1 MAKLCWVRPPAGQ
14 CARSLVRGSPVR
26 CREHGSGWHREDGG
40 RAPPQHG
47 ARRDIGRARLVGRG
61 RVADRHIHA
70 DHGRIA
76 RSGDAVGEVGMQR
89 GGRKRA
95 VLEPD
100 EHPASRTS
108 VDTGHDPHLRHAGT
122 AAGPPAAVP
131 AGPDPPMAPPIRV
144 PETHGGGR
152 PGSGIMVSEGLPP
165 LTPLTAGRGGQ
176 PATPGRERRSTA
188 YPGYG
193 ERGSDA
199 HIHEDEPR

>member
-1 MAKLCWVRPPAGQ
+1 MEPRSTTAPGVDGELMPQRQVLEHEISAG
-14 CARSLVRGSPVR
+14 ADRSEECCDKQTEVEHRRASRGSPILCYLR
-26 CREHGSGWHREDGG
+26 TELHLSGF
-40 RAPPQHG
+40 
-47 ARRDIGRARLVGRG
+47 
-61 RVADRHIHA
+61 
-70 DHGRIA
+70 
-76 RSGDAVGEVGMQR
+76 AVPRGMQR

-100 EHPASRTS
+100 EYPASRTS

-122 AAGPPAAVP
+122 AARPPAAAP
-131 AGPDPPMAPPIRV
+131 AGPGPPMAPPIRV

-165 LTPLTAGRGGQ
+165 LTPLTAGSGGQ

-188 YPGYG
+188 YPGYWR

-199 HIHEDEPR
+199 HIHEDELR